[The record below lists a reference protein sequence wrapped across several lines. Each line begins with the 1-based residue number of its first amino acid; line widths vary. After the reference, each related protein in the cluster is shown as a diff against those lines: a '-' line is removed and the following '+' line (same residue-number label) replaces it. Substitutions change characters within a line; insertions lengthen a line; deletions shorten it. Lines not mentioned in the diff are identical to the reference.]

1 MTRWTLSWLFFM
13 VWATTLLGQSYPF
26 IRFTRNEGLA
36 GNTVYTIH
44 QDSKGYLWVGTETG
58 LSRYDGYSFK
68 NYGVET
74 GLPTNEILGN
84 IIEDSKGRI
93 WFGSLSKRPFYYDLN
108 KERFFTEK
116 EDSLLAQV
124 PPGIEPVYEDSKG
137 YIYFAG
143 INKYVVGGYPKCPER
158 WSRFLEAHQKHQTY
172 TQFFIV
178 SVWET
183 EDCLNIQTNISNYR
197 ITRNNEYFA
206 RSERSNLTFDYF
218 RYYPNNKLK
227 NGHYIHMSKNKVSL
241 HYRGKILST
250 LNQNRLNLL
259 LEHHVASDSKGN
271 FYQCNSGGLW
281 RLRADAP
288 DNQESITRVF
298 TNVVRVDDEDN
309 IWIGTRGQGLWLL
322 KKQAL
327 AIHQYQLK
335 PTIPE
340 KNKVYSIQNDVDLG
354 FMKNKLII
362 GSDHGLIYSF
372 DRFKLQDSI
381 QTILEGRVLGIFKYK
396 GIHYTYGDGGLT
408 TITNPRLKERYSF
421 CSFRKILVDSSE
433 QYIWGAQLGVI
444 QWMPHKD
451 SLYLLTNE
459 RTYALQFQKNYLWFG
474 NNTGLYR
481 LKKQHITYT
490 QLKKTGYYHTISRI
504 NLVHPLINYIELVS
518 NQTLDS
524 CHSLR
529 KKFPQL
535 NEEVRCLLADATGGL
550 CIASLDRGITY
561 IRGDKGWHWNEKNG
575 MKSSAIPSVNSLSLD
590 SLGNIWIATAGGV
603 HRLSFVGNEKTP
615 KMEFMFGYTE
625 GLLSNETF
633 CTLRQGDDLYIG
645 TDAGLNKIN
654 LKQFSAKCVRPPKMH
669 FTALRVQD
677 QDYRKALKSNF
688 DLPYDSNRIE
698 IEFTGLSL
706 GRKIRYDFL
715 VIKGDRDTIDR
726 GATFDRTYRMT
737 NLAPG
742 DYRFLVRGDSQ
753 AGCYS
758 NYITLRWTIH
768 PHWLFSVWGIALQVV
783 TALGLIGFSFLQYQ
797 RYLKKKNREKLKSL
811 NKRIQELTLEAR
823 LAQIK
828 PHFVS
833 NALNAIRNKVFKQEW
848 DVAHKYIVM
857 FSDLARRILD
867 SSARLEI
874 NLAEEVENLELY
886 IGLQQLR
893 FEDEHHNPTFLFQI
907 NVAPNIIPQQYILPT
922 MVIQPY
928 VENAIEHGF
937 RYDTFTTTKRMGK
950 LSVDFELKEDALV
963 CTVTDNGVG
972 RKVALQ
978 YKQELNQLK
987 VQMGQIPR
995 MSRGMAITEERVA
1008 SINAL
1013 FYDQNPHKIEVN
1025 IIDLDDNAGNT
1036 GTQVVIRFPIERRL
1050 G

>member
-1 MTRWTLSWLFFM
+1 MTRWFFFLLL
-13 VWATTLLGQSYPF
+13 WIIATVDLRGQGYPF

-44 QDSKGYLWVGTETG
+44 QDRKGYLWIGTETG
-58 LSRYDGYSFK
+58 LSRYDGYSFQ

-108 KERFFTEK
+108 LERFFTEK
-116 EDSLLAQV
+116 EDPLLAQV
-124 PPGIEPVYEDSKG
+124 PPCVEPVYEDAQG

-143 INKYVVGGYPKCPER
+143 INKYVAGGYPKCPHK
-158 WSRFLEAHQKHQTY
+158 WTRFLETHQTHQTY

-178 SVWET
+178 SVWE
-183 EDCLNIQTNISNYR
+183 EGDQLNIQTNTAKYT
-197 ITRNNEYFA
+197 ITDKEAFFDPARQTNTSFYF
-206 RSERSNLTFDYF
+206 Y
-218 RYYPNNKLK
+218 RYYPNQKLK
-227 NGHYIHMSKNKVSL
+227 NGYYIHIHKSNISL
-241 HYRGKILST
+241 HFRGKPVAL
-250 LNQNRLNLL
+250 LNQNRTRLL
-259 LEHHVASDSKGN
+259 IEHHFASDSKGN
-271 FYQCNSGGLW
+271 YYQANSAGLW
-281 RLRADAP
+281 RIRADRLDHQELIAP
-288 DNQESITRVF
+288 VF
-298 TNVVRVDDEDN
+298 CNAVRVDDEDN

-322 KKQAL
+322 RKQAQ
-327 AIHQYQLK
+327 AINQYLIE
-335 PTIPE
+335 PHAPA
-340 KNKVYSIQNDVDLG
+340 KNKVFSIHDNVNTALLKDKLVLG
-354 FMKNKLII
+354 
-362 GSDHGLIYSF
+362 SEHGLIYPF
-372 DRFKLQDSI
+372 ENNHFHANVP
-381 QTILEGRVLGIFKYK
+381 TVLEGRILGILKINDQY
-396 GIHYTYGDGGLT
+396 YAYGDGGL
-408 TITNPRLKERYSF
+408 IPINHPALKQRVSYNSF
-421 CSFRKILVDSSE
+421 KKMLLASDHSGA
-433 QYIWGAQLGVI
+433 WGAQLGI
-444 QWMPHKD
+444 TYWHPGRD
-451 SLYLLTNE
+451 SFYLITND
-459 RTYALQFQKNYLWFG
+459 RTYALQYYQDYLWVG
-474 NNTGLYR
+474 KSTGIYRIKSQLLSNESIKKAGYHQLQQRYLYTE
-481 LKKQHITYT
+481 LF
-490 QLKKTGYYHTISRI
+490 S
-504 NLVHPLINYIELVS
+504 NL
-518 NQTLDS
+518 TLDS
-524 CHSLR
+524 CHALR
-529 KKFPQL
+529 NQFPQL
-535 NEEVRCLLADATGGL
+535 NEEVRCLLADASGGL

-561 IRGDKGWHWNEKNG
+561 LRGNSGWHWNEKNG
-575 MKSSAIPSVNSLSLD
+575 MKSSAIPSVNALYSD
-590 SLGNIWIATAGGV
+590 AVGNIWIATACGV
-603 HRLSFVGNEKTP
+603 HRLSFIGKEKTP

-633 CTLRQGDDLYIG
+633 CILRQGDDLYVG
-645 TDAGLNKIN
+645 TDAGLNKVN
-654 LKQFSAKCVRPPKMH
+654 LSQYSARCVRPPKMH
-669 FTALRVQD
+669 FTALHVQD

-715 VIKGDRDTIDR
+715 VIKGDHDTIDR
-726 GATFDRTYRMT
+726 GSTFDRTYRLT

-758 NYITLRWTIH
+758 PYLTLRWTIH
-768 PHWLFSVWGIALQVV
+768 PHWLFSGWGIALQVV
-783 TALGLIGFSFLQYQ
+783 IVLGLIGFSFLQYQ
-797 RYLKKKNREKLKSL
+797 RYLKKKNREKLQSL

-833 NALNAIRNKVFKQEW
+833 NALNAIRNKVFQQEW
-848 DVAHKYIVM
+848 DAPHKYIVM

-874 NLAEEVENLELY
+874 SLAEEIENLELY

-893 FEDEHHNPTFLFQI
+893 FEDEQHNPTFHYQI
-907 NVAPNIIPQQYILPT
+907 SIAPDINPQQFTLPT

-937 RYDTFTTTKRMGK
+937 RYDTFTKTKRMGM
-950 LSVDFELKEDALV
+950 LSVYFDLKDDALV

-987 VQMGQIPR
+987 VQLGQIPR

-1013 FYDQNPHKIEVN
+1013 FYDQHLQKIEVN
-1025 IIDLDDNAGNT
+1025 VIDLDDHTGNT
-1036 GTQVVIRFPIERRL
+1036 GTQVVIRFPVERRL
-1050 G
+1050 V